1 MEETYD
7 ADFNINKYVWGMY
20 GIYMYMYG
28 ICMDYVWNMLKK
40 TTGIASTRYPWCTTR
55 TPEEN
60 KTYAGIKDANTY
72 IIMNMTCS

>member
-1 MEETYD
+1 MG
-7 ADFNINKYVWGMY
+7 YVWHIYVYVWDMY
-20 GIYMYMYG
+20 GL
-28 ICMDYVWNMLKK
+28 CMEYVEK

-60 KTYAGIKDANTY
+60 KTYAGIKDANTC